1 MLQAEED
8 GNQRQTDWD
17 KIDRDGECDVS
28 HLRLERVIA
37 VLACCA
43 GMRL

>member
-1 MLQAEED
+1 MLRVQEEAS
-8 GNQRQTDWD
+8 QRQIDWD

-28 HLRLERVIA
+28 HLRLERVIV